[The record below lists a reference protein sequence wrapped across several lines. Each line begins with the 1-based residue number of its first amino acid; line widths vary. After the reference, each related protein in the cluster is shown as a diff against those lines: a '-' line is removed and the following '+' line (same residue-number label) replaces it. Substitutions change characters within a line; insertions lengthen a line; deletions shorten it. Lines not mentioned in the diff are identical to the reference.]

1 MNPSTK
7 TMKYFLSLALA
18 CLAYSSFSQTATELY
33 NKKDYD
39 ALVRLESEA
48 SSLSAKELY
57 MVGYAFFRKE
67 DDQKAIA
74 FYDKAIQKGLNDG
87 AIHFYKGLSLRYLKK
102 YNDALVE
109 IDKSL
114 QLEPQNQE
122 FMNEKGMVYYDQSDY
137 DKALQVFEAAEK
149 LPNTF
154 PEPFFWVAR
163 IYQEKKAYKKA
174 LNAYYEAKKNLPVS
188 NSHYY
193 NTLTAIGVLE
203 YLETKDY
210 QKSAR
215 AYEEAIALKKEN
227 YELYYKLMKS
237 YNAAT
242 EYKKADSVF
251 LVVKDAFTKGKLS
264 KDDMEIKSVAIAQFE
279 WKGQIATIRKSLVD
293 AEKMLDISYK
303 VFVMNEKGEEIE
315 RRFVV
320 EKTVQLEDDGL
331 RYLLCEQDKKTGRHI
346 TYPYGWKEDN
356 IPVADLEK
364 SVKLVLNGKMQAGAS
379 SNFGE

>member
-1 MNPSTK
+1 
-7 TMKYFLSLALA
+7 MKYILTLALA
-18 CLAYSSFSQTATELY
+18 SLAYFSSFSQTATELY
-33 NKKDYD
+33 NKKNYD
-39 ALVRLESEA
+39 ALVRLESDA
-48 SSLSAKELY
+48 SNLSAKELY

-67 DDQKAIA
+67 NDQKAIE

-137 DKALQVFEAAEK
+137 DKALQVFEAAKK

-163 IYQEKKAYKKA
+163 IYQEKKEYKKA

-215 AYEEAIALKKEN
+215 AYEEAIGMKKEN

-237 YNAAT
+237 YNAAKD
-242 EYKKADSVF
+242 YKRADSLF
-251 LVVKDAFTKGKLS
+251 LVVKDAFAKGKLP
-264 KDDMEIKSVAIAQFE
+264 KDDMEIKSVSIAQFE

-293 AEKMLDISYK
+293 AENMLDISYK
-303 VFVMNEKGEEIE
+303 VFVMNEKGDEIE

-356 IPVADLEK
+356 IPVDELEK

-379 SNFGE
+379 SDFDE